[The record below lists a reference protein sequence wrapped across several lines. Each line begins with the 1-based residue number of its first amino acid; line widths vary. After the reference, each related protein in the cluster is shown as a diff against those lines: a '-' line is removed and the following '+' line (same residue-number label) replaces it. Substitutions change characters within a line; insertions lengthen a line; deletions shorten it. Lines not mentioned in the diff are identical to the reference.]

1 MNIPSPVVNPENKPF
16 FDAAR
21 EGRLLIKRCLACGE
35 HHYYPRA
42 HCPLWLCCAKT
53 VSASCW

>member
-1 MNIPSPVVNPENKPF
+1 MNIPSPAVNPENKPF

-35 HHYYPRA
+35 RH
-42 HCPLWLCCAKT
+42 
-53 VSASCW
+53 